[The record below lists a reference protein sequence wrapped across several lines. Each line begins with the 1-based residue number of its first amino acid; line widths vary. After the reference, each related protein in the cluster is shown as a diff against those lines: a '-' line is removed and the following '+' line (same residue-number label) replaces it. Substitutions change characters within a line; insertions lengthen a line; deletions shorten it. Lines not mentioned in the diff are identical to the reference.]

1 MRRGFIYSIALFS
14 LMLVGCA
21 KPYVETNAADYATLK
36 LVAQADNLMFED
48 YVTAEL
54 HDYSKGC
61 SDMVG
66 LGYVYT
72 KTNEESKAYKI
83 AAETPLMVKVSFT
96 PSVSGGTTVI
106 HTTDFVLKPQKNKN
120 YVVEYLQKD
129 KSGNRVDDFYVYMM
143 DEKGAS
149 EIPNERIRNFNYR
162 ECM

>member
-1 MRRGFIYSIALFS
+1 MRRKYVYILALVS

-21 KPYVETNAADYATLK
+21 RPYVETSAADHATLK
-36 LVAQADNLMFED
+36 LVAQADNLIFED

-72 KTNEESKAYKI
+72 KTNEQSKAYKI
-83 AAETPLMVKVSFT
+83 PAETPLMVKVSFT

-106 HTTDFVLKPQKNKN
+106 HSTDFVLKPQKNKN
-120 YVVEYLQKD
+120 YVVEYRQED
-129 KSGNRVDDFYVYMM
+129 KNGNRVDDFYVYMI

-149 EIPNERIRNFNYR
+149 EIPNERLRNFNYR

>member
-21 KPYVETNAADYATLK
+21 KPYVETGAADYATLK

-96 PSVSGGTTVI
+96 TVI

-120 YVVEYLQKD
+120 YVVEYLQED